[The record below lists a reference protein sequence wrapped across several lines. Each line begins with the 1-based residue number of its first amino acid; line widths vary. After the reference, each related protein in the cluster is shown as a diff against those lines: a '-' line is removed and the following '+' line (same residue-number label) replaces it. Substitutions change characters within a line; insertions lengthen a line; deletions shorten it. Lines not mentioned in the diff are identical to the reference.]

1 MLALAFLLAG
11 PVYDLVTRRRVHSA
25 YLWGVLLALATIP
38 PVVAQLSGTA
48 AWHSIAS
55 WLLR

>member
-1 MLALAFLLAG
+1 LAFLLAG
-11 PVYDLVTRRRVHSA
+11 PVYDLVTRRRVHPA

-38 PVVAQLSGTA
+38 PVVAQLSAIA